1 MPDSQQADER
11 RGEFLANGFRVWD
24 DRKADETYEVK
35 LKDGHKVA
43 AYSYG
48 SGDEVVF
55 LLNGGPGLP
64 CNYLRDPHVPLV
76 EHGYRVVTHDQLGTG
91 ASDHPEDP
99 SLWTLERYV
108 EEVET
113 VLAALDLK
121 KVHFLGHSW
130 GGWCGIE
137 WALTHPE
144 RVKSMIWANTCADIP
159 HLMQE
164 IDGLRDA
171 LGSETVAMMQRY
183 EALGRYEHPAYAA
196 AVTMLDYR
204 HIRRLPYRPKPAA
217 ESKMGFN
224 APIYMQIQ
232 GPNEYHY
239 IGSIC
244 SWNRIADLH
253 RLTQPCLII
262 NGQHDVLTPACGR
275 RMKDAMKQAE
285 IRIFA
290 NSSHSPFF
298 EEPEAYRTTLLD
310 FLGRHRG

>member
-1 MPDSQQADER
+1 MPDSQQPDER
-11 RGEFLANGFRVWD
+11 HGEFLAGGFRVWD
-24 DRKADETYEVK
+24 DRPADETHEIK
-35 LKDGHKVA
+35 LADGHKVV

-48 SGDEVVF
+48 SGDEVLF

-64 CNYLRDPHVPLV
+64 CNYLRDPHVPLA
-76 EHGYRVVTHDQLGTG
+76 EHGYRIVTHDQLGTG
-91 ASDHPEDP
+91 ASDHPEDL

-108 EEVET
+108 AEVEA

-137 WALTHPE
+137 WALTHPA

-159 HLMQE
+159 HLMRE
-164 IDGLRDA
+164 IDTLRDA

-183 EALGRYEHPAYAA
+183 EALGHYDHPAYAA
-196 AVTMLDYR
+196 AVTLLDHR
-204 HIRRLPYRPKPAA
+204 HIRRLPYRPKPSA
-217 ESKMGFN
+217 ESKAGFN
-224 APIYMQIQ
+224 PAIYMQVQ

-244 SWNRIADLH
+244 DWNRVPDLH
-253 RLTQPCLII
+253 RLTQPCLIV

-275 RMKDAMKQAE
+275 RMKEAMAQAE

-290 NSSHSPFF
+290 NSSHSPFY
-298 EEPEAYRTTLLD
+298 EEPEAYRATLLD
-310 FLGRHRG
+310 FLDRHRG